1 MNDSLVIAACRSAFD
16 PILVLDRHG
25 LIQFASAQ
33 IETLSGHT
41 PDALRDRPLAYL
53 LPPRL
58 QEFSVRFLT
67 EYFAAPT
74 PRYVGAM
81 HPLYLLH
88 ADGSERRIEFGLDAF
103 QHEGATYAVC
113 TVRDCSDRAAPNVVE
128 KDAIE
133 RLESRLRTVLT
144 DLTLMM
150 QHAPAAI
157 ALLDRDLRYMQA
169 SRRWL
174 EDYRLTG
181 NIIGERHDELVADIP
196 DRWMEAYA
204 RCLSGEIV
212 RNEDDSYARA
222 DGEIEYVR
230 WELVPWRNVEGG
242 IGGLMI
248 FSEIIT
254 QRKLAEIALRKNHAL
269 LEAMVGQRT
278 AQLESSRD
286 EALRA
291 SAAKTRFIAEISH
304 DLRQPLQSAA
314 LLMSSIGRRVTPEV
328 AEICDKAETS
338 IMDAAEKLNGLL
350 DVSRLEEGVLQPR
363 IEAFRIGEML
373 ARVAR
378 THRPLLEAKGIQLKM
393 LSCDL
398 AVESDPLLLARIIDN
413 FVSNAIK
420 YTERGEIVIGCDIDG
435 DAARIFVKDT
445 GIGIDAASLEHV
457 FDPYMQ
463 VDNPNGDRSRGYGL
477 GLSICRT
484 VADALHCKLN
494 VQSTPHQGSTF
505 SVSVALA
512 NEMRTGATAA

>member
-1 MNDSLVIAACRSAFD
+1 M
-16 PILVLDRHG
+16 
-25 LIQFASAQ
+25 
-33 IETLSGHT
+33 
-41 PDALRDRPLAYL
+41 
-53 LPPRL
+53 
-58 QEFSVRFLT
+58 
-67 EYFAAPT
+67 
-74 PRYVGAM
+74 
-81 HPLYLLH
+81 
-88 ADGSERRIEFGLDAF
+88 DAF

-113 TVRDCSDRAAPNVVE
+113 SVRDCSDRAAPHVIE
-128 KDAIE
+128 KDAVE
-133 RLESRLRTVLT
+133 RLETRLRTVLT
-144 DLTLMM
+144 DLTLMV

-174 EDYRLTG
+174 EDYGLTG
-181 NIIGERHDELVADIP
+181 NIIGQRHDELVADIP
-196 DRWMEAYA
+196 DRWFEAYA

-212 RNEDDSYARA
+212 RNEDDSFTRA
-222 DGEIEYVR
+222 DGKVEFVR

-242 IGGLMI
+242 IGGMMI

-304 DLRQPLQSAA
+304 DLRQPLQAAA
-314 LLMSSIGRRVTPEV
+314 LLMSSIGKRVPAEV
-328 AEICDKAETS
+328 ADICEKAETS
-338 IMDAAEKLNGLL
+338 IIDASEKLNGLL
-350 DVSRLEEGVLQPR
+350 DASRLEEGVLQPR

-373 ARVAR
+373 SRVAR
-378 THRPLLEAKGIQLKM
+378 THRPLLEAKGLQLKM

-398 AVESDPLLLARIIDN
+398 EVESDPLLLARIIDN

-420 YTERGEIVIGCDIDG
+420 YTEHGEIVVGCEIEG

-445 GIGIDAASLEHV
+445 GIGIDAASLDHV

-463 VDNPNGDRSRGYGL
+463 VDNPTGDRSRGYGL
-477 GLSICRT
+477 GLAICRT
-484 VADALHCKLN
+484 VADALRCKLN
-494 VQSTPHQGSTF
+494 VQSTPSHGSTF
-505 SVSVALA
+505 SVSLALA
-512 NEMRTGATAA
+512 NEMRSGVSAA